1 MLVFLA
7 VFRPLSNCDD
17 SDSGSIPVADLRNGG
32 YMDATTRNLMIDV
45 SRHADKIAK
54 LLRKGDVEL
63 RKDGQKVKII
73 LVTKKTIQ

>member
-1 MLVFLA
+1 
-7 VFRPLSNCDD
+7 
-17 SDSGSIPVADLRNGG
+17 
-32 YMDATTRNLMIDV
+32 MDTTTRNLMIDV

>member
-1 MLVFLA
+1 MTIEA
-7 VFRPLSNCDD
+7 
-17 SDSGSIPVADLRNGG
+17 GSIPVAGLRNGG
-32 YMDATTRNLMIDV
+32 YMDTTTRNLMIDV